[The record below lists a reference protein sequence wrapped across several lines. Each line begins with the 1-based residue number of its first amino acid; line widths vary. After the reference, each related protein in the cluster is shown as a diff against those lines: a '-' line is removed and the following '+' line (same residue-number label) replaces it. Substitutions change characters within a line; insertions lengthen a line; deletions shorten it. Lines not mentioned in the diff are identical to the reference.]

1 MPDVYR
7 FVKHVFDGT
16 ASYRVY
22 SSSGIETGA
31 MMQWDTTARYATPH
45 TTASGNV
52 FLGVSQET
60 NPLAGLG
67 TTSQPL
73 TGGMIRILSQ
83 GVHNML
89 TTADETYVH
98 RTPVFMGATT
108 HTVTTV
114 SAGRLI
120 GRVHLPDGSSIT
132 GATGTTVPVS
142 ILGDMT
148 NGSTVPTSA

>member
-7 FVKHVFDGT
+7 FVKHAFDGT

-31 MMQWDTTARYATPH
+31 MMQWDATARYATPM
-45 TTASGNV
+45 TTTSGAI

-60 NPLAGLG
+60 NPLVGLG

-83 GVHNML
+83 GVHDMN
-89 TTADETYVH
+89 TTSGETYVH
-98 RTPVFMGATT
+98 RTPVFMGADT
-108 HTVTTV
+108 HTVTTI

-120 GRVHLPDGSSIT
+120 GRVHLPDGSSVT
-132 GATGTTVPVS
+132 GATGTKVAVR

-148 NGSTVPTSA
+148 NLSAVPVA